1 MGEGVKNTG
10 IKRRQYYINKGF
22 QTRFILRF
30 FLILVLGGVV
40 TVGLTLVNT
49 QDTLTSTY
57 VDSKLV
63 IQSTS
68 LAIMPSVIFT
78 VLITTGILCVVAVLV
93 TLLASHKIAGPI
105 YRFEKDIAQ
114 VAEGN
119 LRHRIRIRKNDQFQ
133 ELAVSLNRMIDGLS
147 LRISAVKD
155 EAEALGTQIDSAAR
169 VRDKIDENFRL

>member
-1 MGEGVKNTG
+1 MGAGVKSSG

-30 FLILVLGGVV
+30 FLILVLGGVA

-57 VDSKLV
+57 VDSRLV

-78 VLITTGILCVVAVLV
+78 VLITTGLLCLVAVLV

-114 VAEGN
+114 VAGGD

-133 ELAVSLNRMIDGLS
+133 DLAVSLNRMIDGLA

-155 EAEALGTQIDSAAR
+155 EAEALGSQIEAADR